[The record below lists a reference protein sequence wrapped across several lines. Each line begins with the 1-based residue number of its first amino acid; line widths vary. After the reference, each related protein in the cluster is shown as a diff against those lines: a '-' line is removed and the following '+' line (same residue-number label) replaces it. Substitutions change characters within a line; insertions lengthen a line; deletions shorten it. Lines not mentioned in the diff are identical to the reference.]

1 MSMHQEYG
9 TVDIESNK
17 ESGIVKW
24 FNNSKGYGFI
34 QQEVGPDVFAHHTH
48 IICEGY
54 RSLDEGQAVEFNLI
68 KGEKGLQARNIV
80 ALGTTIEFSNL
91 REQNGVNLEKNTEA
105 LESST
110 VAQV

>member
-1 MSMHQEYG
+1 MHKEYG
-9 TVDIESNK
+9 TVDIESNNK

-54 RSLDEGQAVEFNLI
+54 RSLDEGQVVEFNLI

-80 ALGTTIEFSNL
+80 AVGTTVAVKDLSDQQEANVESNAQD
-91 REQNGVNLEKNTEA
+91 REESKKVAEA
-105 LESST
+105 
-110 VAQV
+110 